1 MKSRDSSVEQR
12 QRQTLRVFGRFIYN
26 VLQKRSD
33 FEYVVFFIWTT
44 HLRVFFMDF
53 LWMRVNVA
61 WDCGL
66 QQSMGGVTVFISV
79 SSEMSAPV

>member
-33 FEYVVFFIWTT
+33 FEYVIF
-44 HLRVFFMDF
+44 HLNYSFTGIFHGLLMDESECGVR
-53 LWMRVNVA
+53 LRTSA
-61 WDCGL
+61 EYGRSDC
-66 QQSMGGVTVFISV
+66 IY
-79 SSEMSAPV
+79 